1 MNNSIGTDE
10 EHRLAAVERYQRHY
24 KKKATDL
31 QDIVI
36 LAARICNAKAAII
49 SVVGKEKVSVEAQTG
64 FPHAELDRSSSVCN
78 YAIKNESITVIP
90 DLLNH
95 ERFHTLPLVE
105 DSKGFRAYAAANLKS
120 HDGYNLGTLCIY
132 DTEAREI
139 SEEQA
144 HSLLVLAKQV
154 CHLVELEYRLSELH
168 QKIEEIQRQKFEIET
183 TKVVLKS
190 VLDSSNTHHVLVS
203 RKFAILAFN
212 KGVADFYEV
221 VTGKRMNVGDSI
233 FDFIPSYYAEAF
245 INTFNLAFAG
255 EVINVDCFLTF
266 GSLDPQWW
274 GITISPT
281 KTSKGEIIG
290 VSYHAIDIHERKI
303 YSEKMKKQNESLKEI
318 AFVQAH
324 EVRGPL
330 ASILGLI
337 NLMKSDEGPKS
348 EYVHLLEV
356 SAKQLDSRISK
367 IISLTNNTE

>member
-1 MNNSIGTDE
+1 MNNSIGTEE
-10 EHRLAAVERYQRHY
+10 EHRLAAVERYKKHY

-36 LAARICNAKAAII
+36 LAARICNASAALI
-49 SVVGKEKVSVEAQTG
+49 SVVEQEKILIKAATG
-64 FPHAELDRSSSVCN
+64 FTNNALDHNNFLCGHAIRNDT
-78 YAIKNESITVIP
+78 ITVIS
-90 DLLNH
+90 DFLIYDKID
-95 ERFHTLPLVE
+95 TLPLVKE
-105 DSKGFRAYAAANLKS
+105 GFRSYAAVNLKS
-120 HDGYNLGTLCIY
+120 HDGYNVGTLCIY
-132 DTEAREI
+132 DTKVRDL
-139 SEEQA
+139 SGEQLQ
-144 HSLLVLAKQV
+144 SLVVLAKQV
-154 CHLVELEYRLSELH
+154 CHLVELEYRFSELH

-190 VLDSSNTHHVLVS
+190 ILDSSNTHHLLVS

-221 VTGKRMNVGDSI
+221 VTDKRMKVGDSI
-233 FDFIPSYYAEAF
+233 FDYIPSYYADAF
-245 INTFNLAFAG
+245 INTSNLAFAG

-281 KTSKGEIIG
+281 KTGNGEIIG
-290 VSYHAIDIHERKI
+290 VSYHAIDIHERKT
-303 YSEKMKKQNESLKEI
+303 YYEKMKKQNESLKEI

-324 EVRGPL
+324 EIRGPL

-337 NLMKSDEGPKS
+337 NLMKSEEGPRS

-367 IISLTNNTE
+367 IINLTHDTE